1 MGPFLTKILMENNQE
16 IPEFL
21 QHFKPEDGILNFDE
35 EEEDPDMVTTDGGP
49 DGAAW
54 GSGEGGN
61 ANAGGDTGAAGD
73 ARGSGTGNAA
83 APAPA
88 ETWGT
93 TGGDAFGASSTGGW

>member
-1 MGPFLTKILMENNQE
+1 MGPFLTKILMENNQD

-49 DGAAW
+49 NGAAW
-54 GSGEGGN
+54 GSGEGGD
-61 ANAGGDTGAAGD
+61 ANAGAAP
-73 ARGSGTGNAA
+73 AWGSGTGNAA
-83 APAPA
+83 AAAPA

-93 TGGDAFGASSTGGW
+93 TGGNDGGASTGGW